1 MSTLGSARASA
12 AATFGAAWRH
22 PAWGLV
28 LRAVLGYVVLVEIVV
43 QLLIGRIDI
52 PGADI
57 GWLEVGTRSAAIPR
71 GVFLQGAVVGSLY
84 ALVGMGLILVYRANR
99 IVNFAQAQLGAVPG
113 VLALLLIARMGM
125 AYFGVLPI
133 VLIGGALLGALVEM
147 VFIRR
152 FATAS
157 RLVLTVVTIGVGFLL
172 LVLEYFTKIWVEGEL
187 KVIAEFPTPFQDA
200 QFSMGIVRFSGDH
213 IVTVAVVAVLVAL
226 VGAILRYTDIGIA
239 IRASAENGD
248 RAALLGIPVR
258 RVSTV
263 VWAMAGVLSAVGVFL
278 RGPLIGLPLSG
289 FVGPTI
295 LLFGLAAAV
304 MARMEKLPLALLA
317 GMFIGI
323 IENASLFSLRRA
335 AFGSAAML
343 VVILGAL
350 LVQRNQLSRAHDSG
364 TSSWQMVRDF
374 RPVPLQLRALREL
387 RLARFGVIA
396 VVAAI
401 LLAAPWIVGS
411 SGPGLATQAVVYAM
425 VGVSLVVLTG
435 WAGQISL
442 GQFALSGVGAGVA
455 GGLAANHGWDFFLT
469 LLVAGLAGA
478 LVAILVGLPAVRL
491 PGLFLAV
498 TTLAF
503 AASVENFVLSKEFF
517 GWMLPA
523 ELAFVERPS
532 LYGRL
537 DLGAPSE
544 LFGVAL
550 DADTKLYYVALF
562 FLLLV
567 LAAVSALRRNR
578 SGRVLVGVRDNPRLM
593 QAFGVNPVRTRLT
606 AFAVSGFIAALAG
619 ALLVY
624 EQGSVDPAT
633 YTPERSIQLF
643 IMTVIGGIGSLTG
656 AMLGAVFVLGV
667 PLLPGLRDVEL
678 IAFLTSGLGVV
689 LVLYFLPGGLVEG
702 WQRMRD
708 TFLRRLAAKHG
719 IHVPS
724 LVADSRVDAGPGDGP
739 GGSPP
744 PVTDETIELVAAAN
758 AGPLAAATT
767 DDGGPR

>member
-1 MSTLGSARASA
+1 MSALGSARASA
-12 AATFGAAWRH
+12 SAVWTAAWRH
-22 PAWGLV
+22 PVWGLV

-43 QLLIGRIDI
+43 QLLIGRVDI
-52 PGADI
+52 PGVSAPWI
-57 GWLEVGTRSAAIPR
+57 EVGTRSAAIPR

-84 ALVGMGLILVYRANR
+84 ALVAMGLILVYRANR

-125 AYFGVLPI
+125 AYGAVLPI
-133 VLIGGALLGALVEM
+133 VLVGGALLGALVDV

-152 FATAS
+152 FASAS

-213 IVTVAVVAVLVAL
+213 IVTVAVVAGLVAV

-323 IENASLFSLRRA
+323 VENASLFSLRRA

-343 VVILGAL
+343 VVILAAL
-350 LVQRNQLSRAHDSG
+350 LIQRKQLSRAHDGG

-374 RPVPLQLRALREL
+374 RPVPVQLRRLPEM
-387 RLARFGVIA
+387 RLARFALSAVIA
-396 VVAAI
+396 AV
-401 LLAAPWIVGS
+401 LLAGPWIVGS
-411 SGPGLATQAVVYAM
+411 SGPGLATQAVVYTM

-469 LLVAGLAGA
+469 LIAAGLAGA
-478 LVAILVGLPAVRL
+478 FVAILVGLPAVRL

-503 AASVENFVLSKEFF
+503 AASVEHFVLSKEFF

-523 ELAFVERPS
+523 DLAFVERPS

-544 LFGVAL
+544 LFGVTI
-550 DADTKLYYVALF
+550 DADAKLYYVALA

-567 LAAVSALRRNR
+567 LAGVSSFRRNR
-578 SGRVLVGVRDNPRLM
+578 SGRVLVGVRDNPKVM

-619 ALLVY
+619 ALLAY

-667 PLLPGLRDVEL
+667 PLLPGLRDIEL

-702 WQRMRD
+702 WQRVRD
-708 TFLRRLAAKHG
+708 VFLRHLAAKHG
-719 IHVPS
+719 VHVPS
-724 LVADSRVDAGPGDGP
+724 LISDHRTGDDDT
-739 GGSPP
+739 PP
-744 PVTDETIELVAAAN
+744 PAPPAADDTVELTGV
-758 AGPLAAATT
+758 GQ
-767 DDGGPR
+767 

>member
-1 MSTLGSARASA
+1 MSSLSTGR
-12 AATFGAAWRH
+12 GAALGRVARRAWAH
-22 PAWGLV
+22 AWWGLV
-28 LRAVLGYVVLVEIVV
+28 LRGVLGYVLLVEGVV
-43 QLLIGRIDI
+43 QLLIGRIDV
-52 PGADI
+52 PGVEVP
-57 GWLEVGTRSAAIPR
+57 WLELGTRTQAIPR
-71 GVFLQGAVVGSLY
+71 GVFLQGAVVGALY

-125 AYFGVLPI
+125 AYGTALPVVL
-133 VLIGGALLGALVEM
+133 LGGALLGALVEL

-152 FATAS
+152 FARAS

-172 LVLEYFTKIWVEGEL
+172 LVLEYFTKLWIEGEV
-187 KVIAEFPTPFQDA
+187 KVLTDFPTPFQGVE
-200 QFSMGIVRFSGDH
+200 FSMGIVRFSGDH
-213 IVTVAVVAVLVAL
+213 IVTVAVVAGCVAA
-226 VGAILRYTDIGIA
+226 VGAVLRWTDVGIA
-239 IRASAENGD
+239 IRASAENAD

-304 MARMEKLPLALLA
+304 MARMERLPVALLA

-323 IENASLFSLRRA
+323 VENAALFSLRRA

-343 VVILGAL
+343 VVILVAL
-350 LVQRNQLSRAHDSG
+350 LVQRNQLSRAHDAG
-364 TSSWQMVRDF
+364 TSSWQLVREF
-374 RPVPLQLRALREL
+374 PPVPVALRGLREL
-387 RLARFGVIA
+387 HVARFALIA
-396 VVAAI
+396 VLAAL
-401 LLAAPWIVGS
+401 LLAAPWYVGAA
-411 SGPGLATQAVVYAM
+411 GPGLATQAVVYAM

-455 GGLAANHGWDFFLT
+455 GGLAANHGVDFFLT
-469 LLVAGLAGA
+469 LVVAGLTGAG
-478 LVAILVGLPAVRL
+478 VAILIGLPAVRL

-503 AASVENFVLSKEFF
+503 AATVENFVLSKEFF

-523 ELAFVERPS
+523 DLAFVERPS

-537 DLGAPSE
+537 DLSAPSE
-544 LFGVAL
+544 LFGVTI
-550 DADTKLYYVALF
+550 DADAKLYYVALV

-567 LAAVSALRRNR
+567 LAAVSSLRRNR
-578 SGRVLVGVRDNPRLM
+578 SGRVLVGVRDNPKVM

-619 ALLVY
+619 ALLAY
-624 EQGSVDPAT
+624 EQGSVDAAT
-633 YTPERSIQLF
+633 FTPERSIQLF

-667 PLLPGLRDVEL
+667 PLLPGLRDIEL
-678 IAFLTSGLGVV
+678 VAFLTSGLGVV
-689 LVLYFLPGGLVEG
+689 LVLYFLPGGLVQG
-702 WQRMRD
+702 WQRLRD
-708 TFLRRLAAKHG
+708 VFLRRVAARHG

-724 LVADSRVDAGPGDGP
+724 LVADPRVQLVDDRRGPAAPTSD
-739 GGSPP
+739 
-744 PVTDETIELVAAAN
+744 DTIELTGAQQ
-758 AGPLAAATT
+758 
-767 DDGGPR
+767 